1 MSCHPALPNVH
12 FRMAIGK
19 THAGGVIVQSPGQI
33 QETGSTAIRVGW
45 IDEENCIIN
54 TLGIL
59 IQDQKTIS
67 RGRIGTSAKRDFNCL
82 I

>member
-1 MSCHPALPNVH
+1 MT
-12 FRMAIGK
+12 IGEI
-19 THAGGVIVQSPGQI
+19 HAGGVIVQRSGQI
-33 QETGSTAIRVGW
+33 QESGSTAVRIGW
-45 IDEENCIIN
+45 IDEENCIIVA
-54 TLGIL
+54 LGIL